1 MTLYL
6 EKPDGFVVWAGQPIG
21 EGEDAVRYPPNIEQL
36 WPAQDLEAIGLWRDD
51 MIAPA
56 DPVPE
61 GKMAVS
67 TTVQR
72 VNGVVTFAHELEDY
86 SRPVPQSVTRRQA
99 RLALLA
105 AGILPAVETAI
116 DGMDEPA
123 RTAAKIEWED
133 ATEIR
138 RDHALIANLA
148 VELKLSDAQLDELFI
163 AASEI

>member
-1 MTLYL
+1 MTLYR
-6 EKPDGFVVWAGQPIG
+6 EHPPGAFSPWDGATFINEVLH
-21 EGEDAVRYPPNIEQL
+21 PPNIEQI

-51 MIAPA
+51 MIGPA

-61 GKMAVS
+61 GKIAVA

-72 VNGVVTFAHELEDY
+72 VDGVVTFVHELEDY
-86 SRPVPQSVTRRQA
+86 SPPVPQSITRRQA
-99 RLALLA
+99 RLALLS
-105 AGILPAVETAI
+105 AGLLQAVEGAI

-133 ATEIR
+133 ATEIK
-138 RDHALIANLA
+138 RDHALIANLS
-148 VELKLSDAQLDELFI
+148 VELNLSSEQLDELFI